1 MRIRLIRKVYKISMK
16 AGFSPLYYIQNLIRI
31 NTKMNKMSPIISSSE
46 LKNLSTENLII
57 LDARAGKDMH
67 QNYLEKHIKGAR
79 FIDLDKDLAEIGE
92 DAAFGG
98 RHPLPVVEKFAG
110 TLADLGIS
118 KDSRMVIY
126 DDKNGA
132 NAAARAW
139 WMLRAFGF
147 EKVQVLD
154 GGIQAAEQNGIEFSS
169 GEETFEKVPFIEK
182 DHWILP
188 VVSLEG
194 VENELKNNSSVVI
207 DVRDAYR
214 YRGESEPID
223 LVAGHIPGAINIPF
237 SENLDE
243 NGNFLKPE
251 ALKEKYSQLLQGKP
265 EHLIIHCGSGVTA
278 CHTILALD
286 YAGFSIPDLYVGSW
300 SEWSRREGKEI
311 AKDI

>member
-1 MRIRLIRKVYKISMK
+1 
-16 AGFSPLYYIQNLIRI
+16 
-31 NTKMNKMSPIISSSE
+31 MSPIISPSE
-46 LKNLSTENLII
+46 FKSLLAENIII
-57 LDARAGKDMH
+57 LDARVGKDVK

-92 DAAFGG
+92 NAAFGG
-98 RHPLPVVEKFAG
+98 RHPLPSLEKFAE
-110 TLADLGIS
+110 TLSDLGIYEGAHII
-118 KDSRMVIY
+118 VY
-126 DDKNGA
+126 DDKNGS

-139 WMLRAFGF
+139 WMLKAFGL
-147 EKVQVLD
+147 KVQVLD
-154 GGIQAAEQNGIEFSS
+154 GGMQSAEKDGVEFSS
-169 GEETFEKVPFIEK
+169 GEEAFDKATLIRKE
-182 DHWILP
+182 HWGLP
-188 VVSLEG
+188 VSSLET
-194 VENELKNNSSVVI
+194 VENELENENSTVV

-251 ALKEKYSQLLQGKP
+251 ILKEKYSRLLENKP

-286 YAGFSIPDLYVGSW
+286 YAGFPLPDLYVGSW

-311 AKDI
+311 AKEV

>member
-1 MRIRLIRKVYKISMK
+1 MALAKTDHLIPKS
-16 AGFSPLYYIQNLIRI
+16 Q
-31 NTKMNKMSPIISSSE
+31 KMSPIISPSDF
-46 LKNLSTENLII
+46 KKLSGENLII
-57 LDARAGKDMH
+57 LDARAGKDIR

-79 FIDLDKDLAEIGE
+79 FIDLDKDLADLGA

-98 RHPLPVVEKFAG
+98 RHPLPAIEKFAE
-110 TLADLGIS
+110 TLSNLGIS
-118 KDSRMVIY
+118 ENSHVVVY

-139 WMLRAFGF
+139 WMLKSFGL
-147 EKVQVLD
+147 ENVQVLD
-154 GGIQAAEQNGIEFSS
+154 GGIQSAEKKGVEFSS
-169 GEETFEKVPFIEK
+169 GEETFEKASVIKKEN
-182 DHWILP
+182 WLLP
-188 VVSLEG
+188 VKALEV
-194 VENELKNNSSVVI
+194 VENELINRSSTVV

-251 ALKEKYSQLLQGKP
+251 VLKQKYTELLKDKP
-265 EHLIIHCGSGVTA
+265 QHLIIHCGSGVTA
-278 CHTILALD
+278 CHTILALE
-286 YAGFSIPDLYVGSW
+286 YAGFPIADLYVGSW

-311 AKDI
+311 AKEI

>member
-1 MRIRLIRKVYKISMK
+1 
-16 AGFSPLYYIQNLIRI
+16 
-31 NTKMNKMSPIISSSE
+31 MSPIISSSE
-46 LKNLSTENLII
+46 LKDIFQNPNLII
-57 LDARAGKDMH
+57 LDARAGKNMY
-67 QNYLEKHIKGAR
+67 QAYIEKHIKGAR
-79 FIDLDKDLAEIGE
+79 FIDLDKDLAEIGD

-98 RHPLPVVEKFAG
+98 RHPLPAIEKFAE
-110 TLADLGIS
+110 TLAGLGIS
-118 KDSRMVIY
+118 ENSHVVIY

-139 WMLRAFGF
+139 WMLRSFGLQN
-147 EKVQVLD
+147 VQVLD
-154 GGIQAAEQNGIEFSS
+154 GGIQSAEKEGLEFSS
-169 GEETFEKVPFIEK
+169 GEETFEKSDVIKKEN
-182 DHWILP
+182 WLLP
-188 VVSLEG
+188 LNNLEG
-194 VENELKNNSSVVI
+194 VENELINHSSTVV

-251 ALKEKYSQLLQGKP
+251 VLKEKYSQILKDKP
-265 EHLIIHCGSGVTA
+265 QHLIIHCGSGVTA

-286 YAGFSIPDLYVGSW
+286 YAGFPIPDLYVGSW

-311 AKDI
+311 AKES

>member
-1 MRIRLIRKVYKISMK
+1 
-16 AGFSPLYYIQNLIRI
+16 
-31 NTKMNKMSPIISSSE
+31 MSPIISPSE

-57 LDARAGKDMH
+57 LDARTGKEVK

-98 RHPLPVVEKFAG
+98 RHPLPFVEKFAE
-110 TLADLGIS
+110 TLSNLGVTENS
-118 KDSRMVIY
+118 HVVVY
-126 DDKNGA
+126 DDKNA
-132 NAAARAW
+132 SNAAARAW
-139 WMLRAFGF
+139 WMLRSFGLAN
-147 EKVQVLD
+147 VQVLD
-154 GGIQAAEQNGIEFSS
+154 GGMQAAEKNDFEFSS
-169 GEETFEKVPFIEK
+169 GEEIFNKAVLIEK
-182 DHWILP
+182 NQWNLP
-188 VVSLEG
+188 VSSLET
-194 VENELKNNSSVVI
+194 VENDLAGNSSTVI

-243 NGNFLKPE
+243 NGNFLSPVV
-251 ALKEKYSQLLQGKP
+251 LKEKYSQLLKNTP

-286 YAGFSIPDLYVGSW
+286 YAGFPMPDLYVGSW

-311 AKDI
+311 AKDM